1 MMGLAGWALQA
12 FARPVPHAAILQI
25 LGNGQSLSV
34 GTGAVSV
41 DTTQPYQNVKLFDP
55 SGVYDITNPTDPAL
69 TLVPL
74 TAPQRPVDAG
84 NNPYPTNVAGESVEV
99 PMSNALIALFIRAGW
114 AGYRIAATCSGQG
127 GAQMSQINEGG
138 TGNAYAA
145 GQYESQVFKRLS
157 GGSFVVLAVPFTHGE
172 TDATL
177 QNTSYEAEL
186 VTLAANYVASAQAL
200 TGQTQGV
207 PFIAS
212 QQNSEPLPF
221 DGENI
226 TALDVWNAANGNP
239 GLIFNSGP
247 KYQYSYLVDRV
258 HLHSYS
264 ELGELYAWVLFNVL
278 AGRGWTPLQ
287 PSGVVLAGS
296 VVTLSLDVPVEPLV
310 VDGVQTGPHLAGPW
324 APYWALGNGVEVYDL
339 PTTVVGATNASPIVV
354 ETSAPHG
361 LTSGDPYAL
370 EAVLGNT
377 ACNAVWPSVTVLTS
391 TTFELDGSTGSGAY
405 TGGGQGFRPLAIT
418 SFAVDGSDVVVDL
431 AHAPATGAEVA
442 YAHHADLAF
451 GSASGTGGFSDGRCG
466 LLRDSQDLSAAYA
479 DYAPW
484 SGYPNPNW
492 LIEFALPLT

>member
-12 FARPVPHAAILQI
+12 FRRPVPQAALLQLI
-25 LGNGQSLSV
+25 GNGQSLSV

-41 DTTQPYQNVKLFDP
+41 DTTQPYANVKIFD
-55 SGVYDITNPTDPAL
+55 STGDYVITNPSAPTL
-69 TLVPL
+69 SLVPL

-99 PMSNALIALFIRAGW
+99 PMANALVALFIGAGW

-127 GAQMSQINEGG
+127 GAQMSEINEGG

-145 GQYESQVFKRLS
+145 GQYESQVFQRLS

-172 TDATL
+172 TDATI
-177 QNTSYEAEL
+177 QNTSYESEL
-186 VTLAANYVASAQAL
+186 VTLAASYVASAQAL

-258 HLHSYS
+258 HLHAYGP
-264 ELGELYAWVLFNVL
+264 LGELYAWVLFSVL

-287 PSGVVLAGS
+287 PTGVTLSGTT
-296 VVTLSLDVPVEPLV
+296 VTLSLDVPVAPLV
-310 VDGVQTGPHLAGPW
+310 VDGVQTAPHLTGPW

-339 PTTVVGATNASPIVV
+339 PFAVVGASNASPIVV
-354 ETSAPHG
+354 ETSAPHD
-361 LTSGDPYAL
+361 LTTGDPAML

-377 ACNAVWPSVTVLTS
+377 AANTVWPSVTVLTA
-391 TTFELDGSTGSGAY
+391 TTFSLDGSTGNGAY
-405 TGGGQGFRPLAIT
+405 TGGGQGFRPLVIS
-418 SFAVDGSDVVVDL
+418 SFAVDGSDVVLEL
-431 AHAPATGAEVA
+431 AHAPAADTGRVA

-466 LLRDSQDLSAAYA
+466 LLRDSQDLTAVYA
-479 DYAPW
+479 DYPLW
-484 SGYPNPNW
+484 SGYANPNW
-492 LIEFALPLT
+492 LIECELPL